1 MRTILTSI
9 SNSLMAMAI
18 TQSIEGTGRFRV
30 YSVPPDDP
38 MITEKCVVPEV
49 DIILMEASYDACA
62 TLEGRLKAVRA
73 LRSAYP
79 SCKVIFFCDENS
91 SPEIARNIV
100 MAKKD
105 GAIDDFFYSSVSDSY
120 LTAMLDAI

>member
-1 MRTILTSI
+1 MRTILISI
-9 SNSLMAMAI
+9 SNSLMAMSI

-30 YSVPPDDP
+30 QSIPPHDP
-38 MITEKCVVPEV
+38 VLTEKCMTSEA
-49 DIILMEASYDACA
+49 DIVLMEASYDASA

-73 LRSAYP
+73 LRSAQP

-105 GAIDDFFYSSVSDSY
+105 GAIDDFFYSSVSESY